1 MEQQERQQYRGD
13 PSLQRPPS
21 TGFVCRESSRRRD
34 DEGQPMVVFSCTLP
48 PNHTTTT
55 TTTNTTT
62 TTVTQT
68 LSFDC
73 KEPSCGVLSEQE
85 AQQAADEADDV
96 DEDEVAMD
104 PFFFEQGYTL
114 AGKTGWQVWPGSRI
128 VVDGLLWPQPATDSS
143 RLQYWQQRLLLCDDE
158 NDDSSSTTTRIL
170 ELGAGVGVV
179 GSCLAAAA
187 GAQVLETDLSIL
199 VENSVRP
206 NLQRNSDNLRSDG
219 ADNGPRSTSSPPPDW
234 LSSSGPMPMG
244 RGWVGT
250 AALDW
255 TKPLH
260 TQLSEDQCQVDI
272 VIASDCVWL
281 MSMLDG
287 VLSTVQGIFE
297 TSKRPSPTLLLSF
310 QRRDPKDSDSSLM
323 FTSVDRILQE
333 IQEKRHWKVDC
344 LGWSPVKYEDQE
356 EVQEVFLFEVTPS

>member
-1 MEQQERQQYRGD
+1 
-13 PSLQRPPS
+13 
-21 TGFVCRESSRRRD
+21 
-34 DEGQPMVVFSCTLP
+34 MVVFSCTLP
-48 PNHTTTT
+48 N
-55 TTTNTTT
+55 TNTTT
-62 TTVTQT
+62 TTTTQT

-73 KEPSCGVLSEQE
+73 KEPSCGVLNEQE
-85 AQQAADEADDV
+85 VQEQASHVDDDDV
-96 DEDEVAMD
+96 DDDDENEVAMD

-143 RLQYWQQRLLLCDDE
+143 RLQYWQQRLLCSSCDNE
-158 NDDSSSTTTRIL
+158 NDDSSTRIL

-206 NLQRNSDNLRSDG
+206 NLQRNSDNFNLRSDG
-219 ADNGPRSTSSPPPDW
+219 DDNGPPPDW

-255 TKPLH
+255 TKPLE

-287 VLSTVQGIFE
+287 VLSTVKGIFE

-310 QRRDPKDSDSSLM
+310 QRRDPKDGESSLM

-333 IQEKRHWKVDC
+333 IQETRHWKVDC